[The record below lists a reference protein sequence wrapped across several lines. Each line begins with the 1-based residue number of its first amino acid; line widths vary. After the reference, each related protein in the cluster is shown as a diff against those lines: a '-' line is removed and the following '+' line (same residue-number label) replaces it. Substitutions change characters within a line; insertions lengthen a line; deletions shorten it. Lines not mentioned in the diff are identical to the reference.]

1 MELGVYVVEKLA
13 AVRLDELRAEGRRIA
28 LLAAVRGPRPRIASG
43 LGVALIRLGRWLA
56 QGDPVAGGKAG
67 VRVAR

>member
-1 MELGVYVVEKLA
+1 MESSAYVVEKLV

-28 LLAAVRGPRPRIASG
+28 LLEALRGPRSGIAFG

-56 QGDPVAGGKAG
+56 AGDPVAGRNAG
-67 VRVAR
+67 VRVPR